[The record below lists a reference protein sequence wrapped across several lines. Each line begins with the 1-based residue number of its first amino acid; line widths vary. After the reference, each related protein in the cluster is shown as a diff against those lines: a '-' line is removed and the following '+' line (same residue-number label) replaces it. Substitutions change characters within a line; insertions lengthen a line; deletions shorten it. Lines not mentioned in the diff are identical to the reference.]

1 MTKKRRKKEKRMIL
15 LNSQGLS
22 CVPPARGEKGKK
34 TGIEKN
40 SVMEMFHFS
49 DLSNMRI
56 QNSIMDQDHLRM
68 NVAPVINNHLRSIEP
83 LVSVIYH

>member
-1 MTKKRRKKEKRMIL
+1 MAKKGETRKKMML

-40 SVMEMFHFS
+40 SEMEMFHFFT
-49 DLSNMRI
+49 N
-56 QNSIMDQDHLRM
+56 QT
-68 NVAPVINNHLRSIEP
+68 
-83 LVSVIYH
+83 

>member
-40 SVMEMFHFS
+40 SEKSVSQSLE
-49 DLSNMRI
+49 
-56 QNSIMDQDHLRM
+56 
-68 NVAPVINNHLRSIEP
+68 VIGGHWGSFE
-83 LVSVIYH
+83 VIGGHWRFR